1 MAREGAIGM
10 VDAPTSLVD
19 SVRADG
25 AERQATPKYRAH
37 SMIGIT
43 LRRLA
48 RSYSALWGLLMVC
61 GLILIAALADVI
73 APYGPA
79 QIVAGGV
86 SLEQPTWQHPMGVD
100 LLGRDMFSR
109 VMYSSRI
116 AIYVGIVSIILSLV
130 PGIPLGIVAGYYGG
144 RLDKAIMTVM
154 DIILAFPIFL
164 LAIVVMV
171 ILEPSTTN
179 VVIALGIVRVPIYA
193 RVVRSSVLS
202 VKENEYIEAVRALAL
217 SPLRVL
223 FRHIL
228 PNCMAPIIVTSTLSV
243 ATSILIESSLSFLG
257 LGTQPPT
264 PSWGWDLKANLV
276 FIDMNPWII
285 IFPGLAI
292 FLTTLAFNMLGDGL
306 RDALDPRL
314 KR

>member
-1 MAREGAIGM
+1 MGHSQGTVAATDALGDGLQPAI
-10 VDAPTSLVD
+10 S
-19 SVRADG
+19 
-25 AERQATPKYRAH
+25 QYRAR
-37 SMIGIT
+37 SLLGIT

-48 RSYSALWGLLMVC
+48 RSYSALWGLFMVC
-61 GLILIAALADVI
+61 ALVGIAVLANLI

-79 QIVAGGV
+79 EILAGGG
-86 SLEQPTWQHPMGVD
+86 SLVLPTWEHPMGID
-100 LLGRDMFSR
+100 LLGRDVFSR
-109 VMYSSRI
+109 VIYSSRI
-116 AIYVGIVSIILSLV
+116 AIYVGIVSIVLSLL
-130 PGIPLGIVAGYYGG
+130 PGIPLGLVAGFYGG
-144 RLDKAIMTVM
+144 RLDKAIMTLM

-164 LAIVVMV
+164 LAIVIMV

-179 VVIALGIVRVPIYA
+179 VVVALGIVRIPIYA
-193 RVVRSSVLS
+193 RVVRGSVLS

-217 SPLRVL
+217 GRVRLL

-243 ATSILIESSLSFLG
+243 STSILIESSLSFLG

-276 FIDMNPWII
+276 FIDVNPWIVV
-285 IFPGLAI
+285 FPGVAI

>member
-1 MAREGAIGM
+1 MDTPQGTLVATVAVDHHRRGA
-10 VDAPTSLVD
+10 TSPYR
-19 SVRADG
+19 VRSLFG
-25 AERQATPKYRAH
+25 L
-37 SMIGIT
+37 T

-48 RSYSALWGLLMVC
+48 RSYSALWGLCMVC
-61 GLILIAALADVI
+61 GLLVIAASADLV

-79 QIVAGGV
+79 QIVPGGG
-86 SLEQPTWQHPMGVD
+86 SLELPTWAHPMGLD
-100 LLGRDMFSR
+100 LLGRDVLSR
-109 VMYSSRI
+109 VLYSSRI
-116 AIYVGIVSIILSLV
+116 AIYVGLVSIILALL

-144 RLDKAIMTVM
+144 RLDKLIMTAM

-164 LAIVVMV
+164 LAIVIMV

-179 VVIALGIVRVPIYA
+179 VVIALGIVRIPIYA

-217 SPLRVL
+217 RPLRIL
-223 FRHIL
+223 FHHVL
-228 PNCMAPIIVTSTLSV
+228 PNCMAPLIITSTLSV

-276 FIDMNPWII
+276 FIDTNPWIVI
-285 IFPGLAI
+285 CPGLAI

>member
-1 MAREGAIGM
+1 MTLQFRAR
-10 VDAPTSLVD
+10 
-19 SVRADG
+19 
-25 AERQATPKYRAH
+25 
-37 SMIGIT
+37 SMLAVT

-48 RSYSALWGLLMVC
+48 RSYSALWGLCMVC
-61 GLILIAALADVI
+61 ALILVAALADVI

-79 QIVAGGV
+79 QMVHGGG
-86 SLEQPTWQHPMGVD
+86 SLEPPSWQHPMGVD
-100 LLGRDMFSR
+100 LLGRDVFSR
-109 VMYSSRI
+109 VIYSSRI
-116 AIYVGIVSIILSLV
+116 AFYVGIVSIILSLL
-130 PGIPLGIVAGYYGG
+130 PGVPLGIIAGFYGG
-144 RLDKAIMTVM
+144 KLDKAIMTVM

-164 LAIVVMV
+164 LAIVIMV
-171 ILEPSTTN
+171 ILEPSTSN
-179 VVIALGIVRVPIYA
+179 VVIALGVVRIPIFA

-217 SPLRVL
+217 GRRRML

-228 PNCMAPIIVTSTLSV
+228 PNCMAPLIVTSTLSI

-276 FIDMNPWII
+276 FIDVNPWIV

-292 FLTTLAFNMLGDGL
+292 FLTTLAFNMFGDGL

>member
-1 MAREGAIGM
+1 M
-10 VDAPTSLVD
+10 
-19 SVRADG
+19 
-25 AERQATPKYRAH
+25 TPKFHAR
-37 SMIGIT
+37 SMLVIT
-43 LRRLA
+43 LRRIA
-48 RSYSALWGLLMVC
+48 RSYSALWGLCMVC
-61 GLILIAALADVI
+61 ALVLIAAFADAI

-79 QIVAGGV
+79 QMVAGGG
-86 SLEQPTWQHPMGVD
+86 SLEPPSWQHPMGVD
-100 LLGRDMFSR
+100 LLGRDVFSR
-109 VMYSSRI
+109 VIYSSRI
-116 AIYVGIVSIILSLV
+116 AFYVGIVSILLSLL
-130 PGIPLGIVAGYYGG
+130 PGIPLGIVAGFYGG
-144 RLDKAIMTVM
+144 RIDKAIMTVM

-164 LAIVVMV
+164 LAIVIMV

-179 VVIALGIVRVPIYA
+179 VVVALGVVRIPIFA

-217 SPLRVL
+217 GRWRML

-228 PNCMAPIIVTSTLSV
+228 PNCMAPLIVTSTLSI

-276 FIDMNPWII
+276 FIDVNPWIV

-292 FLTTLAFNMLGDGL
+292 FLTTLAFNMFGDGL

>member
-1 MAREGAIGM
+1 MGDAPGTLVEPVAIGQELRG
-10 VDAPTSLVD
+10 PTSRYHARSLI
-19 SVRADG
+19 R
-25 AERQATPKYRAH
+25 
-37 SMIGIT
+37 IT

-48 RSYSALWGLLMVC
+48 RSYSALWGLFLVC
-61 GLILIAALADVI
+61 ALIFTAAFADVI

-79 QIVAGGV
+79 QIVAGGG
-86 SLEQPTWQHPMGVD
+86 SLALPSWQHPMGVD

-109 VMYSSRI
+109 VIYSSRI
-116 AIYVGIVSIILSLV
+116 AIYVGIVSIILALL
-130 PGIPLGIVAGYYGG
+130 PGIPLGIVAGFYGG
-144 RLDKAIMTVM
+144 RVDKAIMTVM

-164 LAIVVMV
+164 LAIVIMV

-179 VVIALGIVRVPIYA
+179 VVIALGIVRIPIYA
-193 RVVRSSVLS
+193 RVVRGSVLS

-217 SPLRVL
+217 GPLRML
-223 FRHIL
+223 FRHVL
-228 PNCMAPIIVTSTLSV
+228 PNCMAPIIITSTLSV

-264 PSWGWDLKANLV
+264 PSWGWDLKSNLV
-276 FIDMNPWII
+276 FMDMNPWIV

>member
-1 MAREGAIGM
+1 M
-10 VDAPTSLVD
+10 
-19 SVRADG
+19 
-25 AERQATPKYRAH
+25 TPKFRAR
-37 SMIGIT
+37 SMLVIT

-48 RSYSALWGLLMVC
+48 RSYSALWGLCMVC
-61 GLILIAALADVI
+61 ALIFVAAFADVL

-79 QIVAGGV
+79 QIIPGGG
-86 SLEQPTWQHPMGVD
+86 SLEPPTWQHPMGVD
-100 LLGRDMFSR
+100 LLGRDVFSR
-109 VMYSSRI
+109 VIHSSRI
-116 AIYVGIVSIILSLV
+116 AFYVGIVSIILSLL
-130 PGIPLGIVAGYYGG
+130 PGIPLGIVAGFYGG

-164 LAIVVMV
+164 LAIVIMV

-179 VVIALGIVRVPIYA
+179 VVVALGVVRIPIFA

-217 SPLRVL
+217 GRWRML

-228 PNCMAPIIVTSTLSV
+228 PNCMAPLIVTSTLSI

-276 FIDMNPWII
+276 FIDVNPWIV

-292 FLTTLAFNMLGDGL
+292 FLTTLAFNMFGDGL

>member
-1 MAREGAIGM
+1 M
-10 VDAPTSLVD
+10 
-19 SVRADG
+19 
-25 AERQATPKYRAH
+25 TPKYRAR
-37 SMIGIT
+37 SLLGLT
-43 LRRLA
+43 LRRLS
-48 RSYSALWGLLMVC
+48 RSYSALWGLFMVC
-61 GLILIAALADVI
+61 ALIVVAALADVI

-79 QIVAGGV
+79 EIVAGGG
-86 SLEQPTWQHPMGVD
+86 SLEPPNLQHLMGVD
-100 LLGRDMFSR
+100 LLGRDVFSR
-109 VMYSSRI
+109 VIYSSRI
-116 AIYVGIVSIILSLV
+116 AFYVGIVSIVLSLL
-130 PGIPLGIVAGYYGG
+130 PGIPLGLVAGFYGG
-144 RLDKAIMTVM
+144 RLDKAIMMVM

-164 LAIVVMV
+164 LAIVIMV

-179 VVIALGIVRVPIYA
+179 VVIALGIVRIPIYA
-193 RVVRSSVLS
+193 RVVRGSVLS
-202 VKENEYIEAVRALAL
+202 VKEQEYIEAVHALAL
-217 SPLRVL
+217 GRLRML

-276 FIDMNPWII
+276 FIDINPWIV

>member
-1 MAREGAIGM
+1 M
-10 VDAPTSLVD
+10 
-19 SVRADG
+19 
-25 AERQATPKYRAH
+25 TPKFRAR
-37 SMIGIT
+37 SILVIT

-48 RSYSALWGLLMVC
+48 RSYSALWGLCMVC
-61 GLILIAALADVI
+61 VLILTAALADVI

-79 QIVAGGV
+79 QMVHGGG
-86 SLEQPTWQHPMGVD
+86 SLEPPSWQHPMGVD
-100 LLGRDMFSR
+100 LLGRDVFSR
-109 VMYSSRI
+109 VIYSSRI
-116 AIYVGIVSIILSLV
+116 AFYVGIVSIILSLL
-130 PGIPLGIVAGYYGG
+130 PGVPLGIVAGFYGG
-144 RLDKAIMTVM
+144 RLDKAIMTIM

-164 LAIVVMV
+164 LAIVIMV
-171 ILEPSTTN
+171 ILEPSTSN
-179 VVIALGIVRVPIYA
+179 VVIALGVVRIPIFA

-217 SPLRVL
+217 GRWRML
-223 FRHIL
+223 FHHIL
-228 PNCMAPIIVTSTLSV
+228 PNCMAPLIVTSTLSI

-264 PSWGWDLKANLV
+264 ASWGWDLKANLV
-276 FIDMNPWII
+276 FIDVNPWIV

-292 FLTTLAFNMLGDGL
+292 FLTTLAFNMFGDGL

>member
-1 MAREGAIGM
+1 MEHSRGTLAETVAVDPDLRGAPAR
-10 VDAPTSLVD
+10 
-19 SVRADG
+19 
-25 AERQATPKYRAH
+25 YRAR
-37 SMIGIT
+37 SMLGII

-48 RSYSALWGLLMVC
+48 RSHSALWGLFMVC
-61 GLILIAALADVI
+61 ALILIAACAELI

-79 QIVAGGV
+79 EIVPGGG
-86 SLEQPTWQHPMGVD
+86 SLALPTWEHPMGID
-100 LLGRDMFSR
+100 LLGRDVFSR
-109 VMYSSRI
+109 VVYSSRI
-116 AIYVGIVSIILSLV
+116 AIYVGIISIVLSLL
-130 PGIPLGIVAGYYGG
+130 PGIPLGIVAGVYGG
-144 RLDKAIMTVM
+144 RGDKLIMMVM

-164 LAIVVMV
+164 LAIVIMV

-179 VVIALGIVRVPIYA
+179 VVIALGIVRIPIYA
-193 RVVRSSVLS
+193 RVVRGSVLS
-202 VKENEYIEAVRALAL
+202 VKEQEYIEAGRALAL
-217 SPLRVL
+217 GRLRLL

-228 PNCMAPIIVTSTLSV
+228 PNCMAPIIITSTLSV

-276 FIDMNPWII
+276 FIDVNPWIV